1 MMEPLRLYLRYVA
14 LSIRSQLQYRVSLAM
29 WAFGNLLTTGLEFF
43 SVWALF
49 ERFGQI
55 RGWTLAEVALL
66 YGMANVAFALSEIVA
81 RGFKSF
87 STMVRTGDF
96 DRVLLRPRGTAFQ
109 VGAEQVDLV
118 KLGRFLQGIAVL
130 SWAIAAL
137 PVDWTPAHG
146 ALVLTAILGGACTFS
161 GIFVLQGTL
170 AFWTVEALEIAATV
184 TYGGVETA
192 QYPLSIYTTG
202 FRRFFTYVVPLAFL
216 NYIPA
221 LALLDRPHEGV
232 PAWLPWL
239 SPVVG
244 IAFLLACLQ
253 VWRIGVRHYRS
264 TGS

>member
-1 MMEPLRLYLRYVA
+1 MEAMRLYLRYVG
-14 LSIRSQLQYRVSLAM
+14 LSIRAQLQYRISLAM

-43 SVWALF
+43 SIWALF

-55 RGWTLAEVALL
+55 RGWTLAEIALL
-66 YGMANVAFALSEIVA
+66 YGMANVAFAISEAVA
-81 RGFKSF
+81 RGFKNF
-87 STMVRTGDF
+87 GAMVRTGDF

-109 VGAEQVDLV
+109 VGAEQIDLV
-118 KLGRFLQGIAVL
+118 KVGRLLQGIAVL
-130 SWAIAAL
+130 GWAIAAL
-137 PVDWTPAHG
+137 PIDWTLAHG
-146 ALVLTAILGGACTFS
+146 ALVVAAIVGGACTFS
-161 GIFVLQGTL
+161 GIFVLQATV
-170 AFWTVEALEIAATV
+170 AFWTVEALELAATV

-221 LALLDRPHEGV
+221 LALLDRPLDDV

-244 IAFLLACLQ
+244 VALLLFCLQ
-253 VWRIGVRHYRS
+253 VWRVGVRHYRS